1 LTNGET
7 MTGKPQTLSK
17 GQREEVVKI
26 LRKQVVTWVLIVI
39 AVLTGVTGLSL
50 WGIKSR
56 LEKKLEVLVA
66 KQFEE
71 PRIKAIVSDVAKNRA
86 DSLLV
91 EQVKPEVD
99 RFKNEIASQI
109 EDLKSLASDT
119 QKLKVQS
126 NDNAEKIEAIL
137 NSVRQS
143 KKEIENVKSELFGLN
158 SDLAKLERGLVEIQ
172 YFTYK
177 GRNSFPNP
185 YHEKIMQ
192 KLNELLIIAI
202 PESTERAQFVK
213 EIQSYQP
220 KK

>member
-1 LTNGET
+1 
-7 MTGKPQTLSK
+7 MAGKPQTLSK
-17 GQREEVVKI
+17 GQRDEVVKI
-26 LRKQVVTWVLIVI
+26 LRKQIVTWVLIALTVI
-39 AVLTGVTGLSL
+39 TGVTGLSL

-56 LEKKLEVLVA
+56 LEKKLEILVA
-66 KQFEE
+66 EQFEE
-71 PRIKAIVSDVAKNRA
+71 PRIKAVVSDVAKSRTKA
-86 DSLLV
+86 LLT
-91 EQVKPEVD
+91 EQVKPDVE
-99 RFKNEIASQI
+99 RFKKEIASQI
-109 EDLKSLASDT
+109 EDLKSLAIDT

-126 NDNAEKIEAIL
+126 NENAEKIEDIL

-143 KKEIENVKSELFGLN
+143 KKEIENVKIELFGLN

-177 GRNSFPNP
+177 GRNIFPNP

-202 PESTERAQFVK
+202 PDPAERAQFVK

-220 KK
+220 K

>member
-1 LTNGET
+1 
-7 MTGKPQTLSK
+7 MTGKPQTFSK
-17 GQREEVVKI
+17 GQRDEVVKI
-26 LRKQVVTWVLIVI
+26 LRKQVVTWVLIAL

-56 LEKKLEVLVA
+56 LEKNLETLVA
-66 KQFEE
+66 QQFEE
-71 PRIKAIVSDVAKNRA
+71 PRIKAVVSDVAKSRA
-86 DSLLV
+86 ETLLT
-91 EQVKPEVD
+91 EQVKPDVE
-99 RFKNEIASQI
+99 RFKKEIASQI

-119 QKLKVQS
+119 QKLKIQS

-143 KKEIENVKSELFGLN
+143 KKEIESVKAELFGLN

-185 YHEKIMQ
+185 YHERIMQ
-192 KLNELLIIAI
+192 KLNDLLIIAV
-202 PESTERAQFVK
+202 PDSNERAQFVR
-213 EIQSYQP
+213 EIQDYQP
-220 KK
+220 K

>member
-1 LTNGET
+1 
-7 MTGKPQTLSK
+7 MTGKPQTLSQ
-17 GQREEVVKI
+17 GQRDEVVKI
-26 LRKQVVTWVLIVI
+26 LRKQIVTWVLI
-39 AVLTGVTGLSL
+39 ALALLTGVTGLSL

-56 LEKKLEVLVA
+56 LETKLEFLVA
-66 KQFEE
+66 AQFEE
-71 PRIKAIVSDVAKNRA
+71 PRIKAVVTDVAKSRA
-86 DSLLV
+86 EFLLT
-91 EQVKPEVD
+91 EQVKPDVE
-99 RFKNEIASQI
+99 RFKQQIASQI

-126 NDNAEKIEAIL
+126 NESAEKIEAIL

-143 KKEIENVKSELFGLN
+143 KAEIENVKTELFGLN

-192 KLNELLIIAI
+192 KLNELLLIAI
-202 PESTERAQFVK
+202 PDPRERAQFVK
-213 EIQSYQP
+213 EIQDYQP
-220 KK
+220 K

>member
-1 LTNGET
+1 
-7 MTGKPQTLSK
+7 MAGKPQTLSK
-17 GQREEVVKI
+17 GQRDEVVKI
-26 LRKQVVTWVLIVI
+26 LRKQVVTWVLIAI

-56 LEKKLEVLVA
+56 LEKKLEILVA
-66 KQFEE
+66 EQFEE
-71 PRIKAIVSDVAKNRA
+71 PRIKAVVSDVAKNRA
-86 DSLLV
+86 EALLS
-91 EQVKPEVD
+91 EQVKPDVE
-99 RFKNEIASQI
+99 RFKKEIASQI
-109 EDLKSLASDT
+109 EDLKTLAIDT
-119 QKLKVQS
+119 KKLKVQS
-126 NDNAEKIEAIL
+126 NENAENIESIL

-143 KKEIENVKSELFGLN
+143 KTEIENVKGELFGLN

-185 YHEKIMQ
+185 YHEKIIQ

-202 PESTERAQFVK
+202 PDPAERDQFAK

-220 KK
+220 K